1 MTDDLLKKN
10 TINAL
15 FWKFAERFGISS
27 VQFILQIILARL
39 LTPNDYGMLSIMII
53 FTNLSNVFIQNGFN
67 TALIQKKDTTNED
80 YSSVFWLTLII
91 SLFLYCILF
100 LISPIIAS
108 FYSMPEIIFPFRIL
122 SLLIIPGA
130 LNSIQIAVVSKKMN
144 FKKIFQSNLFSII
157 ISGIIS
163 IVLAYLNM
171 GIWAL
176 VFQSLLN
183 VMISTIIMWF
193 TVQWRPLFIFELNRV
208 KTLFSFGWKLLV
220 SSLMETIYQDLSG
233 LVIGKKYQSSTLGF
247 YNRGK
252 QFPQFITNAVN
263 GAVQS
268 VMLPAMSSIQENRI
282 KIKNMMRRSINLSSY
297 LMFPIMA
304 GLAVI
309 AKPLV
314 TILLTE
320 KWLFCVPYMQI
331 FCLIFAFYPV
341 HTCNLQTINAI
352 GRSDIYLKLE
362 IIKKGIGIF
371 SLCIAVFCFNSPIT
385 IAMTDAF
392 TTIISFFINAYPN
405 RKLINYTYQ
414 EQLRDILPN
423 FIISILM
430 IIPLFFLQYIINSSL
445 VLLFVQISLG
455 IVIYILLSYITKNK
469 SFMYILNTIIQML
482 KKQSVH

>member
-108 FYSMPEIIFPFRIL
+108 FYNMSEIIFPFRIL

-193 TVQWRPLFIFELNRV
+193 TVQ
-208 KTLFSFGWKLLV
+208 
-220 SSLMETIYQDLSG
+220 
-233 LVIGKKYQSSTLGF
+233 
-247 YNRGK
+247 
-252 QFPQFITNAVN
+252 
-263 GAVQS
+263 
-268 VMLPAMSSIQENRI
+268 
-282 KIKNMMRRSINLSSY
+282 
-297 LMFPIMA
+297 
-304 GLAVI
+304 
-309 AKPLV
+309 
-314 TILLTE
+314 
-320 KWLFCVPYMQI
+320 
-331 FCLIFAFYPV
+331 
-341 HTCNLQTINAI
+341 
-352 GRSDIYLKLE
+352 
-362 IIKKGIGIF
+362 
-371 SLCIAVFCFNSPIT
+371 
-385 IAMTDAF
+385 
-392 TTIISFFINAYPN
+392 
-405 RKLINYTYQ
+405 
-414 EQLRDILPN
+414 
-423 FIISILM
+423 
-430 IIPLFFLQYIINSSL
+430 
-445 VLLFVQISLG
+445 
-455 IVIYILLSYITKNK
+455 
-469 SFMYILNTIIQML
+469 
-482 KKQSVH
+482 